1 VSDYFALL
9 DAPRRPWLD
18 TDELKQRFLV
28 LSAEMHPDRVHS
40 ASEAA
45 KRAAQHR
52 YTELNAAFQC
62 LSRPRERVRHFLEL
76 ETGTKGEQLQNV
88 PSVLM
93 DFFMEFSSLCR
104 QTDSFLA
111 EKAAAHSPLLR
122 VQLFERGQE
131 WSEKISAVQKRLE
144 DWRQETETEL
154 KRLDSEWPANWNGEK
169 RAATRARLEEI
180 SRTLGF
186 IEGWSSQ
193 LRERYVQLAI

>member
-1 VSDYFALL
+1 VTDYFALL
-9 DAPRRPWLD
+9 DVPKRPWL
-18 TDELKQRFLV
+18 EAEALKQRFLV
-28 LSAEMHPDRVHS
+28 LSAEMHPDRVHG
-40 ASEAA
+40 ASDAE
-45 KRAAQHR
+45 KRAAHHR
-52 YTELNAAFQC
+52 YTELNAAFQF
-62 LSRPRERVRHFLEL
+62 LSRPRERVRHLLEL

-88 PSVLM
+88 PSALM

-154 KRLDSEWPANWNGEK
+154 KRLDSEWPANWDGEK
-169 RAATRARLEEI
+169 RAGTRGRLDDI

-186 IEGWSSQ
+186 IERWSSQ